1 MRHYPH
7 IKLVEWLGGNEVR
20 LFFAMGKRI
29 VVAEM
34 NLPWVRSARHV
45 CIVDRG
51 AAIDPG
57 DGFEVG
63 SYTLWG
69 MPKRIVK
76 RRKTRPPI
84 GVRRSSKRRAA

>member
-1 MRHYPH
+1 MRHSPLV
-7 IKLVEWLGGNEVR
+7 KLVEWLGGNEVR
-20 LFFAMGKRI
+20 LFFALGKRTS
-29 VVAEM
+29 VVEM
-34 NLPWVRSARHV
+34 KLPWVRSARHV

-57 DGFEVG
+57 DGLEVG

-69 MPKRIVK
+69 MPKRVVK

-84 GVRRSSKRRAA
+84 GIRRSSKKRAA